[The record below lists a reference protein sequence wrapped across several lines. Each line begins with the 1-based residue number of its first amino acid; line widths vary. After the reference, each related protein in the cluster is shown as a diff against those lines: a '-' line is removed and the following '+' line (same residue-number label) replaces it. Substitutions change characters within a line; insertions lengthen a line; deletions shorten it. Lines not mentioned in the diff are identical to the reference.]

1 MRILLFDTGSYTYKD
16 INSALELAGHD
27 VSTIYYHF
35 SDRYC
40 DDFFSERF
48 LIQLKRSH
56 YDAVISIN
64 FFPLIA
70 VTCSDMGIPYISWSY
85 DSPLDERLLK
95 YFKYDTNRI
104 YLFDRTEVE
113 KYNSLG
119 HKNVF
124 HLPLAVNAERVEKST
139 DNFKGKKTSDISFV
153 GGLYESVLDNLLIPA
168 DEYIKGY
175 VEGLFQSQFRIYG
188 CNLLEESI
196 PDAIIESL
204 NKSYFDFGQSKSK
217 ITKRGLAYAIATQI
231 THMERIFLLEGFA
244 ENFDVHLYTLD
255 NCTISK
261 NVKVHGPVKYFDQ
274 MNRVFAESKINLCPT
289 LKSISS
295 GIPLR
300 ALDIMAA
307 GGVLFSNYQSELAE
321 YFVDGEDVIMYESM
335 EDAFA
340 KAEYYLKDAAQLE
353 RIADNG
359 HTKVKE
365 SFDYTSRIGELL
377 KNI

>member
-1 MRILLFDTGSYTYKD
+1 MKILLFDMGSYTYKD
-16 INSALELAGHD
+16 INSALELSGHD

-56 YDAVISIN
+56 YDVVISIN

-70 VTCSDMGIPYISWSY
+70 IICSDMGIPYISWSY
-85 DSPLDERLLK
+85 DSPLDERLLE

-104 YLFDRTEVE
+104 YLFDRTEVG

-139 DNFKGKKTSDISFV
+139 KYFKGKKTSDISFV
-153 GGLYESVLDNLLIPA
+153 GGLYVSVLDDLLIPA

-188 CNLLEESI
+188 CNFLEESI

-204 NKSYFDFGQSKSK
+204 NKSYSDFGQSKYK

-231 THMERIFLLEGFA
+231 THIERVFLLEGLS
-244 ENFDVHLYTLD
+244 ENYDVHLYTLD
-255 NCTISK
+255 NCNISK

-274 MNRVFAESKINLCPT
+274 MNMVFAESKINLCPT
-289 LKSISS
+289 LKSICS

-307 GGVLFSNYQSELAE
+307 GSVLFSNYQSELAE

-365 SFDYTSRIGELL
+365 YFDYPSRIGVLL
-377 KNI
+377 NNL